1 MLREPLIDGTSEA
14 SGRERLR
21 ERFRVGFEEELA
33 QSLGESRVL
42 RANEEE
48 VLSFATAATDD

>member
-21 ERFRVGFEEELA
+21 ERFRVGFEEKLA

-48 VLSFATAATDD
+48 VPLFRYGGD